1 RMLRPVGEAFEG
13 TGKCGGV
20 RPDKFQLPGALYRM
34 GSDRYREIEPASI
47 HLSTRLSENDK
58 RTFIWTEFQGN
69 GCTVAV
75 ILKLWQVPNRT
86 LYTIP
91 PFGLFTG
98 DPEGRLNGNV
108 LITLV
113 GDEIDITVF
122 QFPVEEY
129 HRIRFF
135 RTHIGLHSYPR
146 EGFLQTNPVKYH
158 PFAVLVFSNGFSVD
172 MAPELPRQ
180 FLHLLIGLLI
190 IGKAGRTQWFGT
202 KDHPSLLPQLLDFP
216 EQCRT
221 HGFQLWKNEDLI
233 RKTVGQ
239 SETAVFQRQSV
250 EDDLGIDIVK
260 GIPFRQGW
268 ILHPGQ
274 FRGVLTNEIG
284 DIRYVTPL
292 LQHEVAALKVG
303 DKAIHVIVPGVEPV
317 KFVA

>member
-1 RMLRPVGEAFEG
+1 RMGDIDLIGWCPRISDILPIYGHLRQGNHVTQIEFHSLPFFLSCIWQQLRINSRTGEIINRRIRMLRPVGEAFEG

-180 FLHLLIGLLI
+180 FLHLLI
-190 IGKAGRTQWFGT
+190 
-202 KDHPSLLPQLLDFP
+202 
-216 EQCRT
+216 
-221 HGFQLWKNEDLI
+221 
-233 RKTVGQ
+233 
-239 SETAVFQRQSV
+239 
-250 EDDLGIDIVK
+250 
-260 GIPFRQGW
+260 
-268 ILHPGQ
+268 
-274 FRGVLTNEIG
+274 
-284 DIRYVTPL
+284 
-292 LQHEVAALKVG
+292 
-303 DKAIHVIVPGVEPV
+303 
-317 KFVA
+317 